1 MSKNMK
7 KILLA
12 LFTLVVFAVPLF
24 AQNVTIKFAMNVEK
38 EDYAKNSF
46 QWTVAGKPTVK
57 DGFDAAAGASKAGST
72 GGFNVVRYDNA
83 ETTKK
88 AAIPAGLRGLVLY
101 PVSDYG
107 TKEFD
112 NLTVTQNGGVIVV
125 RFIHRGTAY
134 ELTTD
139 KKGNFNVLT
148 GAKLAK
154 GVADNNK
161 NVFTVND
168 AFLKAGGDKTK
179 MSDVDWSKVTLVPDT
194 FDPEASMHY
203 EGNLKFSFKKG
214 VLSISGTLKP
224 AK

>member
-7 KILLA
+7 KIFLA
-12 LFTLVVFAVPLF
+12 LLTFVVFAVPLF

-38 EDYAKNSF
+38 EDYANNYF
-46 QWTVAGKPTVK
+46 QWTVAGKPAVK
-57 DGFDAAAGASKAGST
+57 DGFDATAGASKAGST
-72 GGFNVVRYDNA
+72 GGFDAVRYDNA

-88 AAIPAGLRGLVLY
+88 ASMPTALRGLMLY

-112 NLTVTQNGGVIVV
+112 NLTVTENGGVIVV
-125 RFIHRGTAY
+125 RYIHRGTAY

-139 KKGNFNVLT
+139 KKGNFDVLT
-148 GAKLAK
+148 GAKIAK
-154 GVADNNK
+154 GVGDNNR

-168 AFLKAGGDKTK
+168 AFLKAGGDKAK
-179 MSDVDWSKVTLVPDT
+179 MSDVDWSKVTLTPDT
-194 FDPEASMHY
+194 FDAAASMHY
-203 EGNLKFSFKKG
+203 EGTLKFSFKKG